1 MYHYDRSSAR
11 PVYSIDTPPATV
23 SGHLHLGHVYSYSQ
37 PDFLARFWRMNGH
50 NVFYPMGYDDNGL
63 PTGRLV
69 EKLTGRTAREMGR
82 QAFVQACEAIG
93 QQYGAEYE
101 NLWKRLGLSVD
112 WRHTYRTI
120 DDRALRISQHS
131 FIELYEKDRVE
142 RRKAPTIWCPKCGTA
157 IAQAELDDLERSSTF
172 YTLAFKLPSSVSP
185 GGNTLPIATTRP
197 ELLPACVAVFVHPDD
212 DRFRELV
219 GQRVTVPLFDQKVP
233 LLADPSADPAK
244 GTGAVMCCTFG
255 DVADVGWW
263 YTHKLPL
270 VEALDAQGCLTHAG
284 GDYAGLPVR
293 EARQQIVQ
301 ALQDQDL
308 LLNQS
313 PTDQTVRVH
322 ERCDTPVEYI
332 VTPQWFLRVLDFKN
346 ELLQAG
352 EQIAWH
358 PPHMQA
364 RYSQWVETLGWDWC
378 LSRQRAFGVPF
389 PVWYCQDCGQV
400 VVASKEELPVAPQE
414 RTPSEPC
421 ACGSHAFTP
430 ERDVMDT
437 WATSSM
443 TPQIAGRWLSDPELY
458 AQIYPM
464 SLRAQA
470 HEIIRTWTFYTIVKS
485 FHHFGA
491 VPWQETAI
499 SGWGI
504 AGEGMGKISKSR
516 GGGPM
521 GPIEM
526 IGQYSADAV
535 RYWAASTS
543 LGKDAVISET
553 KVQIGAKLVNKLW
566 NVARFGQR
574 FLLDADAGRPAMPA
588 DVIPALTPADRWI
601 LARTQ
606 QLIRSATTHL
616 RNYDY
621 AAAKSETES
630 YFWTELADNY
640 LEMAKLRLYDETDP
654 ARAGALYALD
664 HALLTVLKLFAPFM
678 PHVTEQIY
686 LGLYADREGSPSIHV
701 SQWPTVAPQ
710 LEDDTSLATGQVLV
724 EIATAVRRFKSEHSL
739 SLSSELEQVQLIPR
753 QPALAEA
760 LREAQADLRSITR
773 ARQIIIRTDAP
784 DPELEIVQREGAII
798 VALAR

>member
-1 MYHYDRSSAR
+1 
-11 PVYSIDTPPATV
+11 
-23 SGHLHLGHVYSYSQ
+23 
-37 PDFLARFWRMNGH
+37 
-50 NVFYPMGYDDNGL
+50 
-63 PTGRLV
+63 
-69 EKLTGRTAREMGR
+69 
-82 QAFVQACEAIG
+82 
-93 QQYGAEYE
+93 
-101 NLWKRLGLSVD
+101 
-112 WRHTYRTI
+112 
-120 DDRALRISQHS
+120 
-131 FIELYEKDRVE
+131 
-142 RRKAPTIWCPKCGTA
+142 
-157 IAQAELDDLERSSTF
+157 
-172 YTLAFKLPSSVSP
+172 
-185 GGNTLPIATTRP
+185 
-197 ELLPACVAVFVHPDD
+197 
-212 DRFRELV
+212 
-219 GQRVTVPLFDQKVP
+219 
-233 LLADPSADPAK
+233 
-244 GTGAVMCCTFG
+244 
-255 DVADVGWW
+255 
-263 YTHKLPL
+263 
-270 VEALDAQGCLTHAG
+270 
-284 GDYAGLPVR
+284 
-293 EARQQIVQ
+293 
-301 ALQDQDL
+301 
-308 LLNQS
+308 
-313 PTDQTVRVH
+313 
-322 ERCDTPVEYI
+322 
-332 VTPQWFLRVLDFKN
+332 
-346 ELLQAG
+346 
-352 EQIAWH
+352 
-358 PPHMQA
+358 
-364 RYSQWVETLGWDWC
+364 
-378 LSRQRAFGVPF
+378 
-389 PVWYCQDCGQV
+389 
-400 VVASKEELPVAPQE
+400 
-414 RTPSEPC
+414 
-421 ACGSHAFTP
+421 
-430 ERDVMDT
+430 
-437 WATSSM
+437 
-443 TPQIAGRWLSDPELY
+443 
-458 AQIYPM
+458 M